1 MGVFRDAFK
10 KIGDGIQDAAS
21 LDVVTFKGAIEADL
35 TTVNMP
41 GTFQKVLELAAG
53 ATQVKLKLL
62 ASTQVKLDGDVLVYF
77 DTGITPD
84 EAKAHAELVSLG
96 QKTRE
101 ATIDFVHRVV
111 GLDDI
116 K

>member
-1 MGVFRDAFK
+1 M
-10 KIGDGIQDAAS
+10 
-21 LDVVTFKGAIEADL
+21 
-35 TTVNMP
+35 
-41 GTFQKVLELAAG
+41 
-53 ATQVKLKLL
+53 KLKLL